1 MLHKTLKRFLLV
13 IIAACIAAGCQQQAK
28 EDPFA
33 AAEPNAADVAAMAA
47 YFSQAFEAAGGVQ
60 AWVRTKGLDLD
71 GVVTFYRPD
80 GSFYL
85 TEHHFEIYPWSS
97 SIRISAKE
105 PVADFVWEFS
115 QGEFRT
121 VKGDVE
127 EDVAPIQVPYRD
139 YAEAVLAVTTA
150 PARFLDSTARFVRD
164 STPVKIE
171 GLWYWPVE
179 RLYPIEEQNE
189 GGDQQILVGTA
200 EADESR
206 SATPEPYWS
215 KVVFYQS
222 RERSL
227 VNMLWFADVDED
239 KFLSVRGYDYAATR
253 DKGVLIPTKIEIF
266 NTDALGVFKERM
278 IEVDFESL
286 R

>member
-1 MLHKTLKRFLLV
+1 MIV
-13 IIAACIAAGCQQQAK
+13 AACIAAGCQQQTK
-28 EDPFA
+28 EDSFA
-33 AAEPNAADVAAMAA
+33 AAEPNAEDVAAMAA
-47 YFSQAFEAAGGVQ
+47 YLSEAFEAAGGVQ
-60 AWVRTKGLDLD
+60 AWVRTKRLNLD

-105 PVADFVWEFS
+105 SVADFVWEFS
-115 QGEFRT
+115 PSKFRT

-127 EDVAPIQVPYRD
+127 ENVAPMRVPYRD

-164 STPVKIE
+164 SAPVKME

-179 RLYPIEEQNE
+179 RLCPIEEQDE
-189 GGDQQILVGTA
+189 AGDQQVLVGAA
-200 EADESR
+200 EADEDGP
-206 SATPEPYWS
+206 ATPEPYWS
-215 KVVFYQS
+215 KVVFYQNRAS
-222 RERSL
+222 SL
-227 VNMLWFADVDED
+227 VNVLWFADVDED

-266 NTDALGVFKERM
+266 DTDALGVFKERM
-278 IEVDFESL
+278 IEIDFAAL

>member
-1 MLHKTLKRFLLV
+1 MVRKTLKRFLLI
-13 IIAACIAAGCQQQAK
+13 IIAACISAGCQQQVK
-28 EDPFA
+28 EDAF
-33 AAEPNAADVAAMAA
+33 AAEPNAEDVAAMAA
-47 YFSQAFEAAGGVQ
+47 YLSQAFEAAGGVQ
-60 AWVRTKGLDLD
+60 AWVRTKRLDLD

-85 TEHHFEIYPWSS
+85 TEHHFEVYPWSS

-115 QGEFRT
+115 PGKFRT
-121 VKGDVE
+121 VKGDAE
-127 EDVAPIQVPYRD
+127 ENVAPMRVPYRD
-139 YAEAVLAVTTA
+139 YAEAVLTVATA

-164 STPVKIE
+164 SAPVKME

-179 RLYPIEEQNE
+179 RLYPIQEQDE
-189 GGDQQILVGTA
+189 GGDQQILVGSA
-200 EADESR
+200 EADEDGP
-206 SATPEPYWS
+206 ATPEPYWS
-215 KVVFYQS
+215 KVVFYQN
-222 RERSL
+222 RESSL

-253 DKGVLIPTKIEIF
+253 EEGVLVPTKIEIF

-278 IEVDFESL
+278 IEVDFASL